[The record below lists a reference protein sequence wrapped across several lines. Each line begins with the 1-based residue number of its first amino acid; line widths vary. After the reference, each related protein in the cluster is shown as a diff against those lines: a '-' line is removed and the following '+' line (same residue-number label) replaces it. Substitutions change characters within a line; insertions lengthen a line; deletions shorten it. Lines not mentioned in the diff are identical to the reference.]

1 MNVETYEVNEI
12 KTDCTDDKTE
22 LIALSEKLG
31 LSGQKKLLNGDP
43 TSTFPYRK
51 MTQEE
56 DRVYSVMLTGKC
68 SLNQFEESVIPL
80 RVLQIAS
87 HAEQFPETRHMK
99 VWYSPSQPDPILVGM
114 QSEYSGPTFIL
125 ARWGDVLD
133 SFHIVKQK
141 ALAKLIVKAKNEI
154 AEKVQKVKAFESGIE
169 ERCAAYLDGSESK
182 YAPDVF

>member
-1 MNVETYEVNEI
+1 MNVETYEVAEI
-12 KTDCTDDKTE
+12 KQDCQDDKNE
-22 LIALSEKLG
+22 LRALSEKLG
-31 LSGQKKLLNGDP
+31 LTGQTKLLSDAVV
-43 TSTFPYRK
+43 TTFPYRK

-56 DRVYSVMLTGKC
+56 DRVYGVMLTGRC
-68 SLNQFEESVIPL
+68 RIDQFEESVIPL
-80 RVLQIAS
+80 RVMQVAA
-87 HAEQFPETRHMK
+87 HAAQFTETQHMK
-99 VWYSPSQPDPILVGM
+99 VWYCPSSPDPILVG
-114 QSEYSGPTFIL
+114 STGEYSGPTFIL

-141 ALAKLIVKAKNEI
+141 ALAKLITKAKNEI